1 MKTIRKNNSKKF
13 INKKI
18 TTKGKRLNSMSQDV
32 FRQFLYG
39 KEFIKR
45 QFQFSYDI
53 SDDSIIT
60 LFTNNKN
67 NSISSSYNFF
77 FKMIFLNNSFKIWK

>member
-18 TTKGKRLNSMSQDV
+18 TTKGKRLNSMFQDI

-53 SDDSIIT
+53 SEDSIIT

-67 NSISSSYNFF
+67 YSISSSYIF